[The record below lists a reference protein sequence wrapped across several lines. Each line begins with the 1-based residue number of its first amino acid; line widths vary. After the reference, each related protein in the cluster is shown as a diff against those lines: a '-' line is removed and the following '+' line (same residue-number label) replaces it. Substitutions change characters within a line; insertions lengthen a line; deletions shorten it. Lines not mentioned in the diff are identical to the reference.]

1 MKPESDAGDDEMH
14 KTPANKNVVQESR
27 KRIIGKTWL
36 TLQLMQGSTL
46 TCHHQPKRHFAKIG
60 NIIVTEE
67 HESEAGLVGELIEFH
82 GFTFRGLKCKS
93 SVGYIDSLVAEWK
106 RG

>member
-1 MKPESDAGDDEMH
+1 ME
-14 KTPANKNVVQESR
+14 KTSTNQNGVQESR

-60 NIIVTEE
+60 KIIVTEE
-67 HESEAGLVGELIEFH
+67 HESEASLVGELIDLH
-82 GFTFRGLKCKS
+82 GFTFRDLSCKS
-93 SVGYIDSLVAEWK
+93 SVGGIDSLTAEWK
-106 RG
+106 WK

>member
-1 MKPESDAGDDEMH
+1 ME
-14 KTPANKNVVQESR
+14 KTSTNQNGVQESR

-60 NIIVTEE
+60 KIIVTEE
-67 HESEAGLVGELIEFH
+67 HESEVGLVGELIDFH
-82 GFTFRGLKCKS
+82 DFTFRDLSCKS
-93 SVGYIDSLVAEWK
+93 SVGDIDSLTAEWK
-106 RG
+106 WR

>member
-1 MKPESDAGDDEMH
+1 MH
-14 KTPANKNVVQESR
+14 KTPANQNGIQESR

-36 TLQLMQGSTL
+36 MLQLMQGSTL

-67 HESEAGLVGELIEFH
+67 HESEAGLVGELIDFH
-82 GFTFRGLKCKS
+82 GFTFRDLSCKS
-93 SVGYIDSLVAEWK
+93 SVGDIGNLTVEWK
-106 RG
+106 LK

>member
-1 MKPESDAGDDEMH
+1 MG
-14 KTPANKNVVQESR
+14 KTSTNQNGVQESR

-46 TCHHQPKRHFAKIG
+46 TCCHQPKRHFAKIG

-82 GFTFRGLKCKS
+82 GFTFKGLKCKS
-93 SVGYIDSLVAEWK
+93 SVGDIDNLTTEWK
-106 RG
+106 WN

>member
-1 MKPESDAGDDEMH
+1 MK
-14 KTPANKNVVQESR
+14 KTHTSKDGIQESR
-27 KRIIGKTWL
+27 KCIAGKTWL
-36 TLQLMQGSTL
+36 MLQLMQGSTL
-46 TCHHQPKRHFAKIG
+46 TCHHQPKRHFAQIG